1 MDKKGEKKDPK
12 AAAGKA
18 PAGKDAKPAAKEP
31 QKPAAKEEKKE
42 ETAEERRLREERE
55 ELKAEKKLHKKEHHR
70 HMHEAAAGGN
80 IMDDLGK
87 KQIFKK
93 YSYRGHDLKKL
104 IDMTSYFIQIRLQV
118 QDTTLRLFGR
128 KIRVMMTISLL
139 NIPDESLFVMSLLK
153 GSFSFYM
160 LKYKI

>member
-55 ELKAEKKLHKKEHHR
+55 ELKAQKNYTKKNTTNICMKPQPEAILWMIWEKNR
-70 HMHEAAAGGN
+70 FSRNMHIE
-80 IMDDLGK
+80 
-87 KQIFKK
+87 
-93 YSYRGHDLKKL
+93 
-104 IDMTSYFIQIRLQV
+104 DMT
-118 QDTTLRLFGR
+118 
-128 KIRVMMTISLL
+128 
-139 NIPDESLFVMSLLK
+139 
-153 GSFSFYM
+153 
-160 LKYKI
+160 